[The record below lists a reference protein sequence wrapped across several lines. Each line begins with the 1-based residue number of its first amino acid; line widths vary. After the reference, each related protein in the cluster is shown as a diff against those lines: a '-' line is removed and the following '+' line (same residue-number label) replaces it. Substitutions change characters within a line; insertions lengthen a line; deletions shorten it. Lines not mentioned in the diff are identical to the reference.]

1 MKWQIT
7 IARPPDY
14 KASQCFQEVAET
26 LMYGLRRM
34 GETANIGLN
43 VLAPGARH
51 ILLGAHLLG
60 VRQHALT
67 PAGSILYNFE
77 PFTTKEDRPSLLQ
90 RYVDLARRMRVWDY
104 SPANLAEWKRARVTA
119 KVVPIG
125 YVPEIRKVFADFKF
139 PDDKLSDREPP
150 EQHID
155 VLFYGALNPRRQAVL
170 EGLKHAG
177 LTVTHLE
184 GIYGVARDDMIA
196 RAKVVLN
203 LHFYESRGGASS
215 GVNSSIFEMVRVS
228 YLMANGVAVVTED
241 SVDIPD
247 DLRPG
252 LAVVPYGALVQTCRG
267 IVNSPERRRDL
278 ERTAFE
284 CFRRRPEEE
293 ILRAAIAA

>member
-7 IARPPDY
+7 IAQPPGY
-14 KASQCFQEVAET
+14 AASECFREVAET
-26 LMYGLRRM
+26 LLHGLRRM
-34 GETANIGLN
+34 GETASIGLN
-43 VLAPGARH
+43 ILSPGARH

-60 VRQHALT
+60 VRQCAMT
-67 PAGSILYNFE
+67 PGGSILYNLE

-104 SPANLAEWKRARVTA
+104 SSANLAEWQRARVTA

-125 YVPEIRKVFADFKF
+125 YVPEIRKVFPLFEGSEDDAVEF
-139 PDDKLSDREPP
+139 PEKD
-150 EQHID
+150 ID
-155 VLFYGALNPRRQAVL
+155 VLFYGATNARRQAVL
-170 EGLKHAG
+170 EGLSHAG
-177 LTVTHLE
+177 LSVTHFTDV
-184 GIYGVARDDMIA
+184 YGHSRDSAIA

-203 LHFYESRGGASS
+203 MHFYESR

-228 YLMANGVAVVTED
+228 YLMANGVAVVTEE

-252 LAVVPYGALVQTCRG
+252 LAVVPYGALVETCRG
-267 IVNSPERRRDL
+267 IVNSVERRREL

-284 CFRRRPEEE
+284 CFRRHPEEE
-293 ILRAAIAA
+293 ILKAAIA